1 MEEEEDGGGWVVC
14 VGLIRAAVVYLRA
27 DTSFFFCSD
36 NAYLYGANNGCQER
50 EGDVKK
56 KKGARDAWEGS
67 IHKQKQQ
74 PETSDKENLD
84 TDPGKKLRRN
94 APIQTQKTCFCVL
107 HGFSHGFY
115 TIFLDHINKRRY
127 TIPRR
132 IHQKKK
138 KRRANRKT
146 NHDTSVR

>member
-56 KKGARDAWEGS
+56 KKKERGTHGKGA
-67 IHKQKQQ
+67 
-74 PETSDKENLD
+74 
-84 TDPGKKLRRN
+84 
-94 APIQTQKTCFCVL
+94 
-107 HGFSHGFY
+107 Y
-115 TIFLDHINKRRY
+115 INKNN
-127 TIPRR
+127 
-132 IHQKKK
+132 
-138 KRRANRKT
+138 NRKPVIKKT
-146 NHDTSVR
+146 